1 MKDFLKFTLA
11 TVTGIIVSSVV
22 LFFISI
28 LVVFSMVSSS
38 ESETQVRKNSVMML
52 DLNGTLA
59 ERSQENPLD
68 ILMKDDYKTYGL
80 DDVLSSIRKAKEN
93 ENIKGIYIQANSL
106 SAGYASLEEI
116 RHALKDFKESG
127 KFIVAYGDS
136 YTQSLYY
143 LSSIAD
149 KVMLNPQGMLEWRG
163 LAATPMFFKDLL
175 EKIGVEMQVF
185 KVGTYKSAVEPFIA
199 TEMSPANREQVNVY
213 LSSVWGQI
221 TGDIAESR
229 NLSVEALNKEA
240 DRMLM
245 FYPAEESVKNGLVDT
260 LIYKNDVRD
269 YLKTLVGIDKDD
281 DMPVLGIQDM
291 VNVKKNVPKDK
302 SGNVIAVYYAYGEI
316 DGGSSASTEEGI
328 NSEKV
333 IRDLRKLKDD
343 ENVKA
348 VVLRV
353 NSPGGSAYG
362 SEQIWYAV
370 EQLKK
375 EKPVIVS
382 MGDYAASGG
391 YYIACNADTIV
402 AEPTTLT
409 GSIGIFGMMP
419 NAKGL
424 TEKLGLNFDIVKTNP
439 YADFGN
445 LTRFSDA
452 SLQALQDA
460 GVEVEVFNP
469 VHRYVNRIYFNYR
482 DHRKIAVIDGVHAYT
497 GGINIADEYANLF
510 VRFGHWKD
518 TGVRIDGAGAWGFAS
533 QFIQMWKM
541 IGRSLPNEDD
551 YYRPRVEIEGTGWC
565 QPFTDGPLNN
575 PDNPIE
581 DTYLQLI
588 ASAQKMLYITT
599 PYYAV
604 EESMQKSLCIAADA
618 GVDVRLMIPA
628 IPDHK
633 FTYMV
638 AETYW
643 GELLRHG
650 VKIYKYTPGFLHAKS
665 VMVDREVALV
675 GSTNMDYRTF
685 QLHYECGVLLYHSPV
700 VEELLED
707 LDQTAAVST
716 LYTLEEWEKRSWPR
730 RMFASILKLGA
741 IWL

>member
-1 MKDFLKFTLA
+1 MEDFLKFTLA

-343 ENVKA
+343 ENVK
-348 VVLRV
+348 
-353 NSPGGSAYG
+353 
-362 SEQIWYAV
+362 
-370 EQLKK
+370 
-375 EKPVIVS
+375 
-382 MGDYAASGG
+382 
-391 YYIACNADTIV
+391 
-402 AEPTTLT
+402 
-409 GSIGIFGMMP
+409 
-419 NAKGL
+419 
-424 TEKLGLNFDIVKTNP
+424 
-439 YADFGN
+439 
-445 LTRFSDA
+445 
-452 SLQALQDA
+452 
-460 GVEVEVFNP
+460 
-469 VHRYVNRIYFNYR
+469 
-482 DHRKIAVIDGVHAYT
+482 
-497 GGINIADEYANLF
+497 
-510 VRFGHWKD
+510 
-518 TGVRIDGAGAWGFAS
+518 
-533 QFIQMWKM
+533 
-541 IGRSLPNEDD
+541 GRSAARELSGWKRLRFRTDMVCRRTTEERETSNRVHGRLCSIRRLLHCLQCRHHRCRTHHSDRL
-551 YYRPRVEIEGTGWC
+551 YRHLWH
-565 QPFTDGPLNN
+565 D
-575 PDNPIE
+575 
-581 DTYLQLI
+581 
-588 ASAQKMLYITT
+588 AQRQRT
-599 PYYAV
+599 
-604 EESMQKSLCIAADA
+604 
-618 GVDVRLMIPA
+618 
-628 IPDHK
+628 
-633 FTYMV
+633 
-638 AETYW
+638 
-643 GELLRHG
+643 
-650 VKIYKYTPGFLHAKS
+650 
-665 VMVDREVALV
+665 DRETRPELRR
-675 GSTNMDYRTF
+675 SKD
-685 QLHYECGVLLYHSPV
+685 QPV
-700 VEELLED
+700 CRLRQPDPPDE
-707 LDQTAAVST
+707 
-716 LYTLEEWEKRSWPR
+716 R
-730 RMFASILKLGA
+730 R
-741 IWL
+741 